1 MVYWSKPKNGRMR
14 ISLKTRVPKTKKMKP
29 KSCSTLKSSLFP
41 LNFTMRKKIQMMTVL
56 EVSMVDLCAA
66 EAFLVTETP
75 KALKKAMEKQ
85 MATLRPMRAGFA
97 PKS

>member
-1 MVYWSKPKNGRMR
+1 M
-14 ISLKTRVPKTKKMKP
+14 I
-29 KSCSTLKSSLFP
+29 
-41 LNFTMRKKIQMMTVL
+41 TVL

>member
-1 MVYWSKPKNGRMR
+1 
-14 ISLKTRVPKTKKMKP
+14 
-29 KSCSTLKSSLFP
+29 
-41 LNFTMRKKIQMMTVL
+41 MTVR

-75 KALKKAMEKQ
+75 KALNKAIEKQ
-85 MATLRPMRAGFA
+85 MPTLRPMRAGFA

>member
-1 MVYWSKPKNGRMR
+1 MVFWSKPKNGNTR

-41 LNFTMRKKIQMMTVL
+41 LNLTMRKNIQMMTVL

-66 EAFLVTETP
+66 EAFLVTDTP

-85 MATLRPMRAGFA
+85 MAMLSPMRAGLA

>member
-1 MVYWSKPKNGRMR
+1 
-14 ISLKTRVPKTKKMKP
+14 
-29 KSCSTLKSSLFP
+29 
-41 LNFTMRKKIQMMTVL
+41 MMTVL

-85 MATLRPMRAGFA
+85 MATLSPMRAGLA